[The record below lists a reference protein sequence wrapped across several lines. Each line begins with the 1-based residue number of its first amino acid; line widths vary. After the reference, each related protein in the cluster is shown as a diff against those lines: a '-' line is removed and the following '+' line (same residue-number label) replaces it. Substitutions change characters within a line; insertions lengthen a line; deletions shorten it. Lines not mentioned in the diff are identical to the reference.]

1 MNTLR
6 GAGHISSRKKDEFKV
21 IPRERVLRTLNHREP
36 DCIPVDLGATVL
48 TGIHKD
54 AYRALAGLLDV
65 KLEMEIDNIMEQV
78 AMVEP
83 AFLDAAGIEKNFVR
97 IDLNPPSGW
106 VLEIKEEEGHSFYY
120 DEWGIRWGM
129 PASGFY
135 YDMIEHPLAKCENVS
150 DIDRYAW
157 PRGGDPARFEGLEF
171 EAKALRQT
179 PYAIIGSGRIGA
191 GVLEQCCWMR
201 GTERYF
207 EDIILNKVFSRRLA
221 EKITEI
227 QIESLKSFLQ
237 KTGPF
242 IDVLTLGDDWCGQE
256 GPLVS
261 PVFLRE
267 VIIPLTKMQ
276 IELIRRYTD
285 AKIFFHSCGSVV
297 KLIPDMID
305 MGIDILNPVQITAKG
320 MDPRVLKEQFGKD
333 LVFWGGVDTQK
344 TLPFSTSQEV
354 RKHTESLIRI
364 LAPGGG
370 FVFSTNHNIQSGTP
384 PENLMAMYRT
394 VSKHGA
400 YE

>member
-1 MNTLR
+1 
-6 GAGHISSRKKDEFKV
+6 
-21 IPRERVLRTLNHREP
+21 VLHTLNHREP
-36 DCIPVDLGATVL
+36 DRIPVDLGATVL

-54 AYRALAGLLDV
+54 AYRTLAERLGLQ
-65 KLEMEIDNIMEQV
+65 LEIEIDNIMEQV
-78 AMVEP
+78 AVVEP
-83 AFLDAAGIEKNFVR
+83 AFLDAGGIDKNFVR
-97 IDLNPPSGW
+97 IDLNPPAGW
-106 VLEIKEEEGHSFYY
+106 TLEIEKEEGRSTYY

-129 PASGFY
+129 PDSGFY
-135 YDMIEHPLAKCENVS
+135 YDMVGHPLSKCENVS
-150 DIDRYAW
+150 DLDRHAW
-157 PRGGDPARFEGLEF
+157 PRGGDPARFEGLEY

-179 PYAIIGSGRIGA
+179 SYAIIGGGRIGA

-201 GTERYF
+201 GMERYF
-207 EDIILNKVFSRRLA
+207 EDTILNKPFSRRLA

-227 QIESLKSFLQ
+227 QMECLEPFLKKAGS
-237 KTGPF
+237 F

-261 PVFLRE
+261 PAFLRE
-267 VIIPLTKMQ
+267 VIIPLTRVQ

-297 KLIPDMID
+297 ELIPDMID
-305 MGIDILNPVQITAKG
+305 MGIDILNPVQVTSKG
-320 MDPRVLKEQFGKD
+320 MDPGILKEEFGKD

-344 TLPFSTSQEV
+344 TLPFSTPEEV
-354 RKHTESLIRI
+354 REHTESLIQI

-384 PENLMAMYRT
+384 PENLMEMYRT
-394 VSKHGA
+394 VSRHGA